1 MLPDCGFPFRF
12 AEFRENPEI
21 QLRAPPVVE
30 SRQVPLERTVL
41 SSDEELF
48 LNGGDAAMTQLVGR
62 FEYPLFR
69 FLLHATGD
77 AHAAEDLFQE
87 TFLRL
92 HRARGSY
99 NPGQPLKPYL
109 YRIALSALADART
122 RNGRAMKSVSLDGPP
137 PGSGSVGR
145 ASVPAMRDSLA
156 APASEPHDDCQ
167 REETRMHVRA
177 ALQAL
182 PDMEREVVLLRIFEG
197 LTFAEIAQITN
208 APVATAKSRM
218 LYALRRLRPVLEAY
232 LSGKPSGLAKDAVS

>member
-1 MLPDCGFPFRF
+1 LD
-12 AEFRENPEI
+12 
-21 QLRAPPVVE
+21 
-30 SRQVPLERTVL
+30 
-41 SSDEELF
+41 SDAELF

-69 FLLHATGD
+69 FLLNVTGD
-77 AHAAEDLFQE
+77 AQAAEDLFQE

-92 HRARGSY
+92 HRARGSF

-109 YRIALSALADART
+109 YSIALNTVRDAKA
-122 RNGRAMKSVSLDGPP
+122 RNPGSRAVSLDAPP
-137 PGSGSVGR
+137 STPSRGWEGDGGR
-145 ASVPAMRDSLA
+145 GA
-156 APASEPHDDCQ
+156 APLHENLRAATPEPHEDCQ
-167 REETRMHVRA
+167 QEETRTQVRA
-177 ALQAL
+177 ALDGL

-197 LTFAEIAQITN
+197 LTFAEIAQITG